1 LTSSSKRIPQ
11 RDLSQE
17 EVLKEVRI
25 QTLKVVG
32 TVLAILVGI
41 FIWGNWG
48 FAPYHQPPQEEQNQ
62 AKDVLI
68 RVGSFFFEGP
78 VGHSSSKDDPQVVA
92 RLKNGEKV
100 KLIFEN
106 VASIPHEVVSPLFSA
121 PEEKVFT
128 IQPGERLEIELTPRF
143 LMVEDGETLTFDL
156 SCHVGHGT
164 GNDHF
169 LFGMRALIEIVPD

>member
-1 LTSSSKRIPQ
+1 
-11 RDLSQE
+11 
-17 EVLKEVRI
+17 VRI
-25 QTLKVVG
+25 RTLKVVG

-41 FIWGNWG
+41 FIWGNWAL
-48 FAPYHQPPQEEQNQ
+48 APYHQPPQEEQEQ
-62 AKDVLI
+62 AEEI
-68 RVGSFFFEGP
+68 TIQVGSFFFKGP
-78 VGHSSSKDDPQVVA
+78 EGHSDSKDEPKVIL
-92 RLKNGEKV
+92 RLKNGKKA

-106 VASIPHEVVSPLFSA
+106 VASIPHQVVSPLFSA

-143 LMVEDGETLTFDL
+143 LTVEDGETLTFDL

-169 LFGMRALIEIVPD
+169 LFGMRALIEIVPAD